1 MKAILMSIKARHN
14 RNIESGAKTS
24 ELRTKPPK
32 IALPFKV
39 YTYESGFDGRHKVV
53 NEWICRDITDW
64 RICMGIPAHLP
75 LRACVE
81 PWEIKE
87 YSGKDYKDI
96 SEMRI
101 SDLKIYDTPKEL
113 GEFFTACHKLDG
125 DRCDDCPHLRVE
137 LCHYL
142 YGDDIDV
149 WCGVD
154 NKKPIT
160 RPPQSWCYVEE
171 LSE

>member
-1 MKAILMSIKARHN
+1 MRAILMSIQARHN

-32 IALPFKV
+32 IELPFKV

-53 NEWICRDITDW
+53 NEWICRDITEW

-101 SDLKIYDTPKEL
+101 SDLVIYDKPKEID
-113 GEFFTACHKLDG
+113 EFYVPCRVSCLNCKNPKYFDDTCAENGKYKL
-125 DRCDDCPHLRVE
+125 
-137 LCHYL
+137 
-142 YGDDIDV
+142 
-149 WCGVD
+149 
-154 NKKPIT
+154 K
-160 RPPQSWCYVEE
+160 RPPQSWCFVEA
-171 LSE
+171 L

>member
-1 MKAILMSIKARHN
+1 MRAILMSIQARHN

-32 IALPFKV
+32 IELPFKV
-39 YTYESGFDGRHKVV
+39 YTYESGFDGRHNVV
-53 NEWICRDITDW
+53 NEWICRDITEW

-101 SDLKIYDTPKEL
+101 SDLVIYDKSKDL
-113 GEFFTACHKLDG
+113 SEFVRPLDRANCGYKDCGSYDCGRCALTEHICEKRKIKL
-125 DRCDDCPHLRVE
+125 
-137 LCHYL
+137 
-142 YGDDIDV
+142 
-149 WCGVD
+149 
-154 NKKPIT
+154 
-160 RPPQSWCYVEE
+160 PPQSWCFAEV
-171 LSE
+171 LRI